1 MIVLCRNFRRV
12 VLELITPSIA
22 GVYINRIAITV
33 QFPHSGN
40 LQIIPAFVI
49 ETYFPEVGRTLV
61 GIAYPR
67 EFPGTVQSHVISRL
81 GFLALHGG
89 ICRFIGKV
97 ISVHGSTV
105 HGIDFRIKPL
115 FKGLCICSQSQG
127 CKESG
132 NKMFLHGYKISMF
145 VAVRRIFSAYR
156 YKDRVN
162 ELFLGGIIVQ
172 KRGNRVQRAT
182 VSGTLRTN
190 VVQVSVSEIA
200 LLPVPDVHG
209 EQSLPDPAYLLC
221 ANCHSV
227 SKCRNRQPTD
237 VSSNH

>member
-12 VLELITPSIA
+12 VLELITPSIT

-40 LQIIPAFVI
+40 LQIIPTTVI
-49 ETYFPEVGRTLV
+49 ETYFPEVGGTLV

-132 NKMFLHGYKISMF
+132 NKMFLHGYKIIMF

-156 YKDRVN
+156 YKDRMN
-162 ELFLGGIIVQ
+162 ELFLG
-172 KRGNRVQRAT
+172 
-182 VSGTLRTN
+182 
-190 VVQVSVSEIA
+190 
-200 LLPVPDVHG
+200 
-209 EQSLPDPAYLLC
+209 
-221 ANCHSV
+221 
-227 SKCRNRQPTD
+227 
-237 VSSNH
+237 